1 MQSVLDI
8 LRLQA
13 LQLLNAL
20 PALAKALIVFL
31 VGYLLAK
38 LLYQLIRRLVAAS
51 GFDRLSEKVM
61 QIDLFQKF
69 NIQLVPSRV
78 LATIVYYFVLIIF
91 TMAAVDALGM
101 EKLSEL
107 MAQLV
112 AYLPNAVTA
121 FIILIGGIFLADR
134 LKRVVVSACRS
145 LGIPS
150 GNLIGNAVFYF
161 ILLNVILI
169 ALKQAQ
175 LQTEFMEN
183 NISIILAGIA
193 GAFAIGYGMASR
205 HIMGNILASFYNRN
219 QLRLGDEV
227 SIGDR
232 RGEVIQL
239 NNVTITLRGEESEFT
254 IPFSKLSS
262 DGFEMHSRREAG
274 RQQPLPPHLEG

>member
-1 MQSVLDI
+1 MQPVLET

-13 LQLLNAL
+13 LQLLNTL
-20 PALAKALIVFL
+20 PALAKALVVFI
-31 VGYLLAK
+31 VGYILAK

-61 QIDLFQKF
+61 DIELFRKF
-69 NIQLVPSRV
+69 NIKLVPSRV

-101 EKLSEL
+101 DKLSDI

-121 FIILIGGIFLADR
+121 FIVLIGGIFLADR
-134 LKRVVVSACRS
+134 IKRVVVSTCRS

-161 ILLNVILI
+161 ILLNIVLI

-175 LQTEFMEN
+175 LQTDFMES
-183 NISIILAGIA
+183 NISIILAGVA

-219 QLRLGDEV
+219 QLQVGDEI
-227 SIGDR
+227 SIGER
-232 RGEVIQL
+232 RGEIIQL
-239 NNVTITLRGEESEFT
+239 NNVSITLRGEESEFT

-262 DGFEMHSRREAG
+262 EGFEMHSRREERRRA
-274 RQQPLPPHLEG
+274 LPPHLEG